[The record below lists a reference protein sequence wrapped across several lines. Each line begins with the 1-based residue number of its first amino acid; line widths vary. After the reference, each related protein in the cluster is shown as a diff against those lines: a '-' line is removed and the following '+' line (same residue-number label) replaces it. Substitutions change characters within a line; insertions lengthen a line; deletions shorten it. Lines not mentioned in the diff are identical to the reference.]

1 MQCQAT
7 TNAGTQCSR
16 KALSN
21 SIYCWQHQ
29 NYKSNIS
36 ESDKILDLEKERLKE
51 FDINDAKLSLS
62 TNVKF
67 KVPEIDNIIQNY
79 PIVDLLDYKVINYLL
94 KLFQSELDYNFSEFK
109 QPFNF
114 LVNYFYGQQESNYK
128 DFYKF
133 LFIHSLAECI
143 EYNLGIPM
151 KSIFDKFKIADNL
164 YDFRK
169 INYSNK
175 CIDPYIFIR
184 SNVPIISP
192 KINYSNFF
200 TLMDICDPTY
210 NVEFWIRTGRYTLG
224 YDEDM
229 LEYFDQKYKF
239 TDESLTTPEQIY
251 EKYTKLFF
259 QYSVNPG
266 FNTQILQNK
275 QIPTLEQFQ
284 NLKAEIP
291 VLTAEGVTQWN
302 DDNRLW
308 RQKNIGIHIFAE
320 DVLSRYQNYSSNRIN
335 NDCRD
340 SAYLSKDNSI
350 LLKSFNFCVPLE
362 TNIVVHR
369 YVRNYGNVSD
379 LLVYKSGNPE
389 TYIYTETALMSTS
402 INYNNY
408 RPEKRKTG
416 IIFTLYVTPRT
427 CCIPTYVESH
437 ENELIFPAGTKYILY
452 DKTIPKPGLIYY
464 TGVIIS

>member
-1 MQCQAT
+1 MQCQAI

-16 KALSN
+16 KSLSN
-21 SIYCWQHQ
+21 SSCCWQHQ

-36 ESDKILDLEKERLKE
+36 ESDKILDLEKERLKK
-51 FDINDAKLSLS
+51 FDINDVKLSLS

-67 KVPEIDNIIQNY
+67 KIPEIDNIIQNY

-114 LVNYFYGQQESNYK
+114 LVNYFYSQQESNYK

-133 LFIHSLAECI
+133 LFIYSFAEYI
-143 EYNLGIPM
+143 EYNLGVPT
-151 KSIFDKFKIADNL
+151 KSVFENFNISDNL
-164 YDFRK
+164 YDFHK

-175 CIDPYIFIR
+175 CIDPYVFIR

-200 TLMDICDPTY
+200 ALMDICEPTS
-210 NVEFWIRTGRYTLG
+210 NVEFWIYTGRYTLG

-239 TDESLTTPEQIY
+239 IDKSLTTPKQTH
-251 EKYTKLFF
+251 EKYVKLFF

-275 QIPTLEQFQ
+275 SIPTLEEFQ
-284 NLKAEIP
+284 TLKTGISVFTTTDAI
-291 VLTAEGVTQWN
+291 QWT

-308 RQKNIGIHIFAE
+308 RQKNIGIHIFTD
-320 DVLSRYQNYSSNRIN
+320 DVLSKYQNYSSGRIN

-369 YVRNYGNVSD
+369 SVRNYGNVSN
-379 LLVYKSGNPE
+379 LLIYKSGNPE
-389 TYIYTETALMSTS
+389 GYIYTETALMSTS
-402 INYNNY
+402 INYDNY
-408 RPEKRKTG
+408 KPEKRKTG
-416 IIFTLYVTPRT
+416 IIFTLYVTAGS
-427 CCIPTYVESH
+427 CCIPTFIVSH
-437 ENELIFPAGTKYILY
+437 EYELIFPAGTKYIL
-452 DKTIPKPGLIYY
+452 
-464 TGVIIS
+464 